1 MQPEGELKIYQNET
15 GGFVLFKPLWV
26 TAALFLFLAAPAMAM
41 TSDYALV
48 VNGTLVYTD
57 VSPVVDGS
65 KVLVPLRAVAEA
77 TGADV
82 RYIDSEQK
90 VIISRPGLEVK
101 LWVDN
106 YAGFKNGTP
115 IVLTSPPKLINGRTF
130 VTREL
135 LSQIMDVKAH
145 LNVKANSI
153 EVR

>member
-1 MQPEGELKIYQNET
+1 M
-15 GGFVLFKPLWV
+15 FKPLWV
-26 TAALFLFLAAPAMAM
+26 TAALCLLLAGPAMAI

-77 TGADV
+77 AGAAV
-82 RYIDSEQK
+82 WYIESERE

-106 YAGFKNGTP
+106 YAGYKNGTP
-115 IVLTSPPKLINGRTF
+115 IVLTSPPNQSTAG
-130 VTREL
+130 
-135 LSQIMDVKAH
+135 H
-145 LNVKANSI
+145 L
-153 EVR
+153 